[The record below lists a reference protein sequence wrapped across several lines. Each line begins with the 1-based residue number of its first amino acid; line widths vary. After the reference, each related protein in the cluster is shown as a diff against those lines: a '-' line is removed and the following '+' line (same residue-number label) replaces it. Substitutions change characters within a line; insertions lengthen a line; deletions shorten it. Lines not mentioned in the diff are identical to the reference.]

1 MVFCRDGTL
10 ALNRLTVGL
19 IFPQLQDEISVIC
32 PVTVLHHSS
41 PSPLHLF
48 F

>member
-1 MVFCRDGTL
+1 MVFCSDGTL

-32 PVTVLHHSS
+32 PVGLASTVMSS
-41 PSPLHLF
+41 
-48 F
+48 